1 MNSTEVED
9 LSTLERKGQLQHHRT
24 IKVKLEFISLRNG
37 MHLRQV
43 NFTKETLRS
52 LNLHLYN
59 SD

>member
-43 NFTKETLRS
+43 NFTKET
-52 LNLHLYN
+52 
-59 SD
+59 